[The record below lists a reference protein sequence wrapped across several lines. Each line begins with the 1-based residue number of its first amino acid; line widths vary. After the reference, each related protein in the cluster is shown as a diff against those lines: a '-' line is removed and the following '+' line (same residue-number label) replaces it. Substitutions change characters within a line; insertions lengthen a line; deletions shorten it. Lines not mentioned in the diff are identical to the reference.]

1 MKKVW
6 AMVLSCM
13 LVLGLTGGT
22 VLAKN
27 DKGGQPPGQAK
38 KTEAGKQNKTADK
51 AEHPSEDKPSEVEN
65 AKEAGKENG
74 KEKEKEKEKQSKEKA
89 SKEEAKNKA
98 PGNNGDKVTV
108 TEDTYKKVPR
118 GLLHA
123 LENVKDKPAGPVIA
137 QNLLTKYGAQ
147 LSEETK
153 QKLEAIVDAAS
164 ALTEAAEILDQQG
177 SVTDAVYVQKEAIQV
192 NMRDLEGYK
201 KLGKYYKKLGKKGIN
216 VFVNG
221 EEVTSPVSP
230 VVKEGNTLIPFRTI
244 AEALEAEVVWN
255 PKDKTITV
263 TKDGTTIKLVLGSKT
278 AWVNGV
284 KKQLDVSPE
293 VVNGST
299 LIPTRFVSESI
310 GADVKWE
317 SESQTV
323 VVLDQKSQTE

>member
-6 AMVLSCM
+6 TMVLSCM

-51 AEHPSEDKPSEVEN
+51 AEHPSDNKPSEVKN

-74 KEKEKEKEKQSKEKA
+74 KEKQSKEKQSKEKA
-89 SKEEAKNKA
+89 SKEDAKNKA

-153 QKLEAIVDAAS
+153 QKLEAIVDPAS
-164 ALTEAAEILDQQG
+164 ALSEAAEILDQQG
-177 SVTDAVYVQKEAIQV
+177 SVTEAVYVQKEAIQV

-221 EEVTSPVSP
+221 EEVTSSVSP
-230 VVKEGNTLIPFRTI
+230 AVKEGNTLIPFRTI